1 MQERK
6 DLDLDYFKKRLLKEK
21 TRLEEEIAAV
31 SRELDTLAAEDNIDD
46 SVDMADLKVD
56 NDRDR
61 TVLETLKKE
70 LQDIDD
76 ALKKIA
82 EGRYGYDEVTGKPIP
97 KESLEAYPAARTA

>member
-1 MQERK
+1 MEERK
-6 DLDLDYFKKRLLKEK
+6 DLDLNYFKERLLKEK

-31 SRELDTLAAEDNIDD
+31 SRELDTLAAEENIDD
-46 SVDMADLKVD
+46 RVDMADLEVD

-70 LQDIDD
+70 LQDVED

-97 KESLEAYPAARTA
+97 KERLEAYPAARTA

>member
-6 DLDLDYFKKRLLKEK
+6 DLDLNYFKERLLKEK

-46 SVDMADLKVD
+46 RVDMADLEVD

-70 LQDIDD
+70 LQDVED

-97 KESLEAYPAARTA
+97 KEHLEAYPAARTV